1 MAAQVRNAPT
11 MTTVYLSGP
20 LIRKF
25 FRKKDYLLDTQNTW
39 EVFRALK
46 ATLQGF
52 EQEIKRLEA
61 LGMRFAIFR
70 NRKNVGEEDFERGG
84 TSEIRIVPVV
94 GGSKRGGTL
103 QTIVGAVMVVVGLV
117 ITGGTFGAGAPFGSA
132 LITMGASMMV
142 GGVIQM
148 LSPQAKGLSQSGA
161 PENLPS
167 YAFGSAK
174 NTTASGNPVPI
185 CIGERRWGGAI
196 ISASI
201 YAEDKA

>member
-1 MAAQVRNAPT
+1 MAVTAAHYEPLT
-11 MTTVYLSGP
+11 IIKLSGA
-20 LIRKF
+20 LAKKF
-25 FRKKDYLLDTQNTW
+25 GRLHRRLLDTGKSW
-39 EVFRALK
+39 EAFKALK
-46 ATLQGF
+46 ATIPGF
-52 EQEIKRLEA
+52 EEEIKRLDR

-70 NRKNVGEEDFERGG
+70 NRKNVLEEDFGRSG
-84 TSEIRIVPVV
+84 TRELRIVPVIA
-94 GGSKRGGTL
+94 GSKRGGIL
-103 QTIVGAVMVVVGLV
+103 QTIIGAVLIIGGAITGQAWAVQMGAALV
-117 ITGGTFGAGAPFGSA
+117 I
-132 LITMGASMMV
+132 

-185 CIGERRWGGAI
+185 CIGKRRWGGAI

-201 YAEDKA
+201 YAEDKT

>member
-1 MAAQVRNAPT
+1 MMAAKVRDAT
-11 MTTVYLSGP
+11 AWTTVYLSGP
-20 LIRKF
+20 LLRKF
-25 FRKKDYLLDTQNTW
+25 FRKKDYQLDSQNTW

-46 ATLQGF
+46 ATLEGF
-52 EQEIKRLEA
+52 EQEIKRLES

-70 NRKNVGEEDFERGG
+70 NRKNVGEDDFDRGG
-84 TSEIRIVPVV
+84 ANEIRIVPIV

-103 QTIVGAVMVVVGLV
+103 QTIVGAVMVAAAFVLSF
-117 ITGGTFGAGAPFGSA
+117 TPLAAASPY
-132 LITMGASMMV
+132 LYMMGASMMV

-161 PENLPS
+161 PENSPS

-201 YAEDKA
+201 EAQDK

>member
-1 MAAQVRNAPT
+1 MAAQVRNTPT

-25 FRKKDYLLDTQNTW
+25 FRKKDYLLDSQNTW

-84 TSEIRIVPVV
+84 ASEIRIVPVV